1 MTINVRMAA
10 VIQKITNNQKEFVSE
25 GSNIKDLIQNI
36 EKEFPGFKNHILTDS
51 NEVHQFLNIYVN
63 DEDIRFLSNLETAIK
78 DGDVISFLPALA
90 GGSF

>member
-1 MTINVRMAA
+1 MAA

>member
-10 VIQKITNNQKEFVSE
+10 VIQKITNNQKEFISE

-36 EKEFPGFKNHILTDS
+36 EKEFPGFKNHILTDL

>member
-1 MTINVRMAA
+1 MILP
-10 VIQKITNNQKEFVSE
+10 EE
-25 GSNIKDLIQNI
+25 PYQNI